1 MPYIPLSAVDEAID
15 IAVETSV
22 LLVVSLAAVEAGS
35 ADVASA
41 VLISVSTTNIPM
53 SSNATSLF
61 MLPPLLDAMKVTL
74 MVPGGRAM
82 LACSQSDP
90 SWDTVMEN
98 KQTGYMV

>member
-1 MPYIPLSAVDEAID
+1 MPRIPLPAVDGAID

-35 ADVASA
+35 
-41 VLISVSTTNIPM
+41 VSTNIPM
-53 SSNATSLF
+53 SSNAISPLP
-61 MLPPLLDAMKVTL
+61 LPPLLDAMKVTL
-74 MVPGGRAM
+74 MVLGGRTM

-90 SWDTVMEN
+90 SCDTVMEN